1 MWICENAENANAQGG
16 VKLTHK
22 RELLGKLESKFTL
35 ADAIDIGREMSLSE
49 RTINS
54 YLREMVAENIVKRVK
69 HGMYEKSI

>member
-1 MWICENAENANAQGG
+1 M
-16 VKLTHK
+16 THK
-22 RELLGKLESKFTL
+22 RELFSRLETKFML
-35 ADAIDIGREMSLSE
+35 ADAIVIGREMSLSE

>member
-1 MWICENAENANAQGG
+1 MTQ
-16 VKLTHK
+16 K
-22 RELLGKLESKFTL
+22 RELLSRLENKFAL